1 MAATLKAGLIFFGLG
16 LLGFLAVFT
25 VVGPLGPCA
34 NESQVASLVIGLAGT
49 GIGGLLCL
57 VSLPVVLLGKYKKRG
72 TDAGISLTGEQ
83 SGPS

>member
-1 MAATLKAGLIFFGLG
+1 MVATVKAGLIFFGLG

-25 VVGPLGPCA
+25 VVGPLRPCA
-34 NESQVASLVIGLAGT
+34 NESQVAALVIG
-49 GIGGLLCL
+49 
-57 VSLPVVLLGKYKKRG
+57 SLPGVLLRKYKKRG